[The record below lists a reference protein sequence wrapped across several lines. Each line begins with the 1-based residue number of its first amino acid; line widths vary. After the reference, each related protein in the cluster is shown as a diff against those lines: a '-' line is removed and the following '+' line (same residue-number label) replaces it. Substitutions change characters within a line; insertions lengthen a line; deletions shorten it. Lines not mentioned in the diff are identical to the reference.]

1 MHIFMGVLAPH
12 DRAFSLKLTRV
23 GEMELTF
30 HLRGLLPGFTY
41 LCNTVVHASHQRSD
55 FMGLKVWN
63 EEQAVYR
70 LIIMV
75 WDAHKALPSS
85 EALVA
90 KRDVTVHR
98 SCESDAATCGPRRR
112 LGQTARDEC
121 VPGAFTITVLTMNRV
136 ASLLRLLRSLEAS
149 DYNQDPVSLVIKI
162 DYSEEHAA
170 VMDVASQFKFTHGP
184 KTVHV
189 SQENIGL
196 RQAWLQA
203 WRPQDQCA
211 RGIILE
217 DDVELAPAWY
227 LWLNNAWD
235 AYRIR
240 DDLMGI
246 SLSRQTQ
253 KMMNLSHFGQ
263 DSAHYG
269 YEIVN
274 DHEPFLW
281 KCVGSWGFSPH
292 PIQQGRERSMW
303 TQYMHYFVTYVEPD
317 LHFLYL
323 NLPQNRTI
331 AAHYREAGEHYQG
344 GLGVDFQLAQKVDM
358 NFPSA
363 LKRYGW
369 DHLEGEEEVQH
380 GLHGDNFPKSS
391 SFFLSLTRRFAK
403 FSPHHPLHGVN
414 HPLVS
419 IQIGRN
425 PLVATGAGKDMSVEL
440 TFDLIGLLP
449 GFTYDVLVHELDQN
463 GKWRTSHPIVVT
475 VVVSMDDDGRT
486 GEGTRAQ
493 RVTVPLL
500 LDVQNAAQDRFRFLI
515 VVCDVY
521 EVHPSCREALVAQRE
536 VTASISF
543 EGHATQDVA
552 VSGSSE
558 QQGATE
564 SMSIAQRDAAVSTL
578 HIYVLSRDS
587 RQGAPGASSKTA
599 GRLDTFQKR
608 WRSMCRD
615 QVEFTVCPGVVDARR
630 GYGAT
635 RAFVNCFVRAV

>member
-1 MHIFMGVLAPH
+1 MRHRVEDAVQNLIALAIICNACGPACAAENHEELHGVNHPPVSIQLASDP
-12 DRAFSLKLTRV
+12 LKLTRV

-55 FMGLKVWN
+55 FTVVSMHHNTSSNDFMSDRQLTMGLKVWN

-90 KRDVTVHR
+90 QRDVTVHR

-217 DDVELAPAWY
+217 DDIELAPAWY

-274 DHEPFLW
+274 NHEPFLW

-292 PIQQGRERSMW
+292 PLRWTQFLDWQDTVAIGTPWSVVVPNILPSAWWTSLIQEGRERSMW

-344 GLGVDFQLAQKVDM
+344 GLGVDFQLAQQVDM

-369 DHLEGEEEVQH
+369 DHLEREEEVQH

-449 GFTYDVLVHELDQN
+449 GF
-463 GKWRTSHPIVVT
+463 
-475 VVVSMDDDGRT
+475 
-486 GEGTRAQ
+486 A
-493 RVTVPLL
+493 
-500 LDVQNAAQDRFRFLI
+500 
-515 VVCDVY
+515 
-521 EVHPSCREALVAQRE
+521 
-536 VTASISF
+536 
-543 EGHATQDVA
+543 
-552 VSGSSE
+552 
-558 QQGATE
+558 
-564 SMSIAQRDAAVSTL
+564 
-578 HIYVLSRDS
+578 
-587 RQGAPGASSKTA
+587 
-599 GRLDTFQKR
+599 
-608 WRSMCRD
+608 
-615 QVEFTVCPGVVDARR
+615 
-630 GYGAT
+630 
-635 RAFVNCFVRAV
+635 